1 MLQIPEGYAIEDIN
15 KKSWESNKQY
25 VIQPNDL
32 LSVEVFSNKGE
43 RIIDPDFELSNDIKT
58 NQLDGKPKIQY
69 QVNEQGVIKLP
80 MVGNVKVSEQDLRS
94 AEMVLEE
101 HYKKFYSTPF
111 INITYLNKRVTVI
124 GEVNKVVPLT
134 NENTHLIEVLALADA
149 VTNNTKVQ
157 NIRLVRSEN
166 VFVIDLSKIEGLKD
180 VNMLVQP
187 GDIIYVEPVRRP
199 FVESIRDYG
208 PIIGVITSITAIIA
222 ILTR

>member
-1 MLQIPEGYAIEDIN
+1 MLQTPEGYAIEEIN

-43 RIIDPDFELSNDIKT
+43 RIIDPDFELSNDINI
-58 NQLDGKPKIQY
+58 NQINSKPEIKY
-69 QVNEQGVIKLP
+69 QVNQEGIIKLP
-80 MVGNVKVSEQDLRS
+80 MVGEVKVSEENLRS
-94 AEMVLEE
+94 AENILEAK
-101 HYKKFYSTPF
+101 YKNYYNEPF
-111 INITYLNKRVTVI
+111 VNITYLNKRVTVI

-149 VTNNTKVQ
+149 VTNNVKVQ
-157 NIRLVRSEN
+157 NIRVVRGED
-166 VFVIDLSKIEGLKD
+166 VFVLDLSKIEGLKST
-180 VNMLVQP
+180 NMLVQP

-208 PIIGVITSITAIIA
+208 PVIGVITSITAIIA